1 MRRLIWTA
9 YFVMAGEGFLVYAV
23 GFITPYVQDSLHVA
37 PWLAQTPNSLMAI
50 GLGLGGAV
58 ARPLNARFS
67 PQATIR
73 AWLLG
78 FALSGLLLA
87 APVHILVTMAGGFVY
102 GTALGAWLVHVNSS
116 LGQGEG
122 GAMLLTRAN
131 LWSVSGGL
139 VGPIVL
145 AAAASTIGWWYGALV
160 PVPLFLVL
168 AFITPGSPAHD
179 QPARAGAAEPPLSR
193 EFWLTW
199 LFLTLCIGA
208 EFSYVVW
215 GAQVVTSRTGVSMEA
230 ATGLA
235 AAFTVGMVGGRLA
248 ASFIHVG
255 RPRQVIVLRA
265 GTAITALG
273 ALLIWAAWRPELA
286 ALGLFLDG
294 LGMSAVYPY
303 AASLALAHAPL
314 APVRASARLTMSS
327 SSSILVA
334 PLILGL
340 VAGVAGIVAAWVLVI
355 ALLAG
360 AFLLVLRV
368 RVPEEA
374 APEVLEALP
383 A

>member
-102 GTALGAWLVHVNSS
+102 GTSLGAWLVHVNSS

-145 AAAASTIGWWYGALV
+145 SSGGASTIGWWYGSLL

-168 AFITPGSPAHD
+168 AFITQARPRTTSPPAPAPGP
-179 QPARAGAAEPPLSR
+179 PPLPQ
-193 EFWLTW
+193 FWLTW

-208 EFSYVVW
+208 S
-215 GAQVVTSRTGVSMEA
+215 SRTSCGARRWSRAEPA
-230 ATGLA
+230 CRW
-235 AAFTVGMVGGRLA
+235 RLSPVWPRPSRSA
-248 ASFIHVG
+248 WWASAWPSFIHVG
-255 RPRQVIVLRA
+255 RPRQVIVLQA
-265 GTAITALG
+265 GTACITALG
-273 ALLIWAAWRPELA
+273 TLLIWAAWRPSSRR
-286 ALGLFLDG
+286 
-294 LGMSAVYPY
+294 SACSS
-303 AASLALAHAPL
+303 AASECRRSTRMRPASRSRMRRLRPSRRAP
-314 APVRASARLTMSS
+314 AGDRRARRSWWR
-327 SSSILVA
+327 
-334 PLILGL
+334 
-340 VAGVAGIVAAWVLVI
+340 
-355 ALLAG
+355 
-360 AFLLVLRV
+360 R
-368 RVPEEA
+368 
-374 APEVLEALP
+374 
-383 A
+383 